1 MDDPYTAADAVASGE
16 IDAVGLARPL
26 LADPEWPAKVQ
37 RGDIEDI
44 RPCIACHNGCLAR
57 IFEGK
62 DMCCAVNPAVC
73 REKAYELKPTKEK
86 KNVVVIGGGIGG
98 MEAARVSAL
107 RGHNVSLYEKSG
119 ELGGVF
125 IAAAAPDFKE
135 SDKELIKWYK
145 LQLNKLGVKIH
156 LNTEVTPGLV
166 TSLHPDEIF
175 VATGSKAKKLPVP
188 GIEGKN
194 VVTAID
200 ALLKKKPIGNKVV
213 VVGGGLT
220 GCEIA
225 YDLAKDGKQV
235 TIIEVLDDILK
246 VKGLCAANANI
257 LRELLAYYNVE
268 VLVNTSLSAV
278 TEGSVTVKT
287 ADGLKNIEADTVI
300 TAVGYNSD
308 NRLYEQIKDCGV
320 PVHLIGDAK
329 QVSNL
334 MGAIWDAYEV
344 AMTI

>member
-1 MDDPYTAADAVASGE
+1 
-16 IDAVGLARPL
+16 
-26 LADPEWPAKVQ
+26 
-37 RGDIEDI
+37 
-44 RPCIACHNGCLAR
+44 
-57 IFEGK
+57 
-62 DMCCAVNPAVC
+62 
-73 REKAYELKPTKEK
+73 
-86 KNVVVIGGGIGG
+86 
-98 MEAARVSAL
+98 
-107 RGHNVSLYEKSG
+107 
-119 ELGGVF
+119 
-125 IAAAAPDFKE
+125 
-135 SDKELIKWYK
+135 
-145 LQLNKLGVKIH
+145 
-156 LNTEVTPGLV
+156 
-166 TSLHPDEIF
+166 
-175 VATGSKAKKLPVP
+175 
-188 GIEGKN
+188 
-194 VVTAID
+194 
-200 ALLKKKPIGNKVV
+200 
-213 VVGGGLT
+213 VGGGLT